1 MAIRQD
7 NNTFFMKQPKY
18 DIFISYR
25 RDGGAQYA
33 RILQL
38 MLNQRGYKVFL
49 DYDELTDGKFGD
61 HIQSAIKDAQIF
73 MLVLSKEALVRC
85 KNEGDWV
92 RREIQ
97 LAIREGKHII
107 PVNPDNSFDGVPE
120 DIPDDIK
127 EEVSSHQHS
136 DINFGQT
143 LGVTVDYM
151 VTSRIEP
158 QIGKR
163 IRLDDDINVLNQQLS
178 AEDKARRRHR
188 LFIKSIFAIGILCAI
203 GIIGAIGYSIKKK
216 NDETLNR
223 KNLIEQVESHHPG
236 LDFMSN
242 DSITID
248 QLEVIDNIFSN
259 MRDVYGDSIR
269 FCAFETTVKEYYTI
283 LGEDY
288 DKSKASLPITEV
300 SFGRA
305 TLFIRKLN
313 DLINS
318 EKTDIE
324 FWLPTKEE
332 WEYAASDGKIA
343 DGFIFAGSNDINEV
357 AWYAD
362 NSEGI
367 RHPADGQNQLKPNKL
382 GLYDMSGNVGEH
394 VFTPYID
401 FNNPDISTNMM
412 LVKGGNYASN
422 ENECTIK
429 SEIPMET
436 DLSSPKVGFR
446 LVLRKK

>member
-1 MAIRQD
+1 
-7 NNTFFMKQPKY
+7 MKQPKY

-25 RDGGAQYA
+25 RVGGAQYA

-38 MLNQRGYKVFL
+38 MLTQRGYKVFL
-49 DYDELTDGKFGD
+49 DYDELTDGKFGE
-61 HIQSAIKDAQIF
+61 HIQEAIKGAQIF

-85 KNEGDWV
+85 KNESDWV

-97 LAIREGKHII
+97 LAIQEGKHII

-151 VTSRIEP
+151 VTNRIEP

-163 IRLDDDINVLNQQLS
+163 TRLDNDINVLNKQLS

-188 LFIKSIFAIGILCAI
+188 LFIKSIFVIGILCAI
-203 GIIGAIGYSIKKK
+203 GIIGVIGYSIKAQ
-216 NDETLNR
+216 NNESLRR
-223 KNLIEQVESHHPG
+223 KNLIEQVESHHPS
-236 LDFMSN
+236 LNFMSN
-242 DSITID
+242 DSITIA

-288 DKSKASLPITEV
+288 DKSKASLPITDV
-300 SFGRA
+300 SFGKA
-305 TLFIRKLN
+305 LLFIQKL
-313 DLINS
+313 DTLINS
-318 EKTDIE
+318 DNTNIE
-324 FWLPTKEE
+324 FSLPTKEE
-332 WEYAASDGKIA
+332 WEYAASDGKM
-343 DGFIFAGSNDINEV
+343 DEGFTYAGSNDINEV

-362 NSEGI
+362 NSEGKL
-367 RHPADGQNQLKPNKL
+367 HAADGQNPLKPNKL
-382 GLYDMSGNVGEH
+382 GLYDMSGNVCEYI
-394 VFTPYID
+394 FTPYVD
-401 FNNPDISTNMM
+401 FNNPEMSTNMM
-412 LVKGGNYASN
+412 LIKGGSFASR
-422 ENECTIK
+422 EKECTIK
-429 SEIPMET
+429 YEMPMET

>member
-1 MAIRQD
+1 
-7 NNTFFMKQPKY
+7 MKQPKY

-61 HIQSAIKDAQIF
+61 HIQKAIKDAQIF

-97 LAIREGKHII
+97 LAIQEGKHII
-107 PVNPDNSFDGVPE
+107 PVNPDNSFDSLPE
-120 DIPDDIK
+120 DIPEDIK
-127 EEVSSHQHS
+127 EEVSTHQHS

-151 VTSRIEP
+151 VVNRIEP

-163 IRLDDDINVLNQQLS
+163 TRLDNDINVLNEQLS
-178 AEDKARRRHR
+178 AEDKSRRRHR
-188 LFIKSIFAIGILCAI
+188 LFVKGIITFGVLCVI
-203 GIIGAIGYSIKKK
+203 GIIGVIGYRMMSK
-216 NDETLNR
+216 NNMTIER
-223 KNLIEQVESHHPG
+223 QNLIAQIESHHPG
-236 LDFMSN
+236 LNFMSN
-242 DSITID
+242 DSITME

-259 MRDVYGDSIR
+259 LRYVYGDSIR
-269 FCAFETTVKEYYTI
+269 FGAFETTVAEYHTI
-283 LGEDY
+283 LREDY
-288 DKSKASLPITEV
+288 DKSKASLPITDV
-300 SFGRA
+300 SFGR
-305 TLFIRKLN
+305 TLQFIEQLN
-313 DLINS
+313 ALINS
-318 EKTDIE
+318 DKTGYE
-324 FWLPTKEE
+324 FTLPSKEE
-332 WEYAASDGKIA
+332 WEYAASDTKGD
-343 DGFIFAGSNDINEV
+343 DGFIYSGSDDIKEV

-362 NSEGI
+362 NSGGKP
-367 RHPADGQNQLKPNKL
+367 HAANGQNQLQPNEF
-382 GLYDMSGNVGEH
+382 GLYDMSGNVCEY

-401 FNNPDISTNMM
+401 FNNPEMSSNMM
-412 LVKGGNYASN
+412 LIKGGSFASN
-422 ENECTIK
+422 ENECSIK
-429 SEIPMET
+429 YEKPMET